1 MTASAS
7 AVVAR
12 LGEDFLTEAFGRSYR
27 LSRGDAES
35 VAGILT
41 WAELNDVLAQHRME
55 PPRLRLSA
63 DGVVIPLDAYTVPE
77 VAKRRTVFHRTH
89 PAALHEQLA
98 SGATLVID
106 AVDEL
111 LPGVQALASELET
124 ALRSKI
130 QVNLYAS
137 WTAREG
143 FGVHWDDHDVVVV
156 QVDGSK
162 RWRLYGPT
170 RKAPMHV
177 DVAEPEQPPEEPVA
191 EFVLTPGDVLYL
203 PRGWWH
209 SVSASE
215 GERSLHLTCGL
226 SVATGADLIVWLS
239 EILREHEVV
248 RTDLPRF
255 GTDKERTETALALRD
270 LLVAEL
276 SDPDVISRY
285 FALRDANERVRFRP
299 SLPFVAGLPADPD
312 LSARLLTTRHDLR
325 LTAEGNA
332 VLTAGGE
339 SLTFAGAAHP
349 VLRALAD
356 RQPHR
361 LRDLASDAQL
371 TVEVVAG
378 VVWELV
384 KAQIVSVD
392 GDR

>member
-1 MTASAS
+1 MTALDS

-12 LGEDFLTEAFGRSYR
+12 LGEDFLAEAFGRSYR
-27 LSRGDAES
+27 LSRGDAAS
-35 VAGILT
+35 VADIIT
-41 WAELNDVLAQHRME
+41 WADINEVLARHRME

-63 DGVVIPLDAYTVPE
+63 EGVALPLDAYTVPE

-98 SGATLVID
+98 NGATLVVD

-111 LPGVQALASELET
+111 FPGVETLASELET
-124 ALRSKI
+124 AFRSKV

-137 WTAREG
+137 WTGREG

-162 RWRLYGPT
+162 RWKLYGPT
-170 RKAPMHV
+170 RSAPMHL
-177 DVAEPEQPPEEPVA
+177 DMAEPEQPPEEPVA

-209 SVSASE
+209 AVSASE

-239 EILREHEVV
+239 EILREHEIV
-248 RTDLPRF
+248 RADLPRF
-255 GTDKERTETALALRD
+255 GTDKERSETASALRD

-276 SDPDVISRY
+276 SDPEVIGRY
-285 FALRDANERVRFRP
+285 FTLKDADERVRFRP
-299 SLPFVAGLPADPD
+299 SLPYVSGLPADPD
-312 LSARLLTTRHDLR
+312 LVARLLTTRHDLR

-339 SLTFAGAAHP
+339 TLTLAGAAHP
-349 VLRALAD
+349 LLLALAD

-361 LRDLASDAQL
+361 LGDLASAAEL
-371 TVEVVAG
+371 TVEQVAG
-378 VVWELV
+378 VAWELV
-384 KAQIVSVD
+384 KVQIVTVD
-392 GDR
+392 GAR